1 MKRPPTYGSLMASAG
16 IGRLSTD
23 EAFLRTGILIDMC
36 GAPRRK
42 AGIARA
48 LAWCDEL
55 EARDLS
61 AAERRQL
68 DYFRANAWNTRRP
81 RRRSGDVWLWD
92 QPALQ
97 QEIFFLR
104 RASSA
109 EGFSAVEHY
118 RRCEILTNLGNLLN
132 HLGRSIEALEVWRR
146 ALEVDPEFWMARGN
160 LGSGLARLG
169 RLHYDRN
176 QGAVMLLSAH
186 KELARALGD
195 AEKYPIFGFPEARAY
210 FDQQHRDIEANVD
223 LSAVAENF
231 EPDGY
236 AIGRSKQER
245 QYRLWCLRHDLFLNL
260 LNELGPNT
268 VAAYDPLVLPSF
280 VTKLGEPP
288 ALIGYFNQL
297 KQEFVSARSAF
308 FEGIQ
313 DGPAHLS
320 DNGVLLINTLDYPSY
335 GLGVEKIRTA
345 YRTAYSLFDK
355 MAFFLNHYMALGH
368 ADQDVSFR
376 SVWRPKKGKGPR
388 GILAALA
395 ASKNLSFRGLYWVSK
410 DLFEEAFVD
419 VADPDARALH
429 ELRIH
434 LEHRY
439 VKVHELMA
447 GPAGRQNAA
456 GDLFVDTLAYSVSRS
471 DLEAR
476 TLRLLK
482 LVRAA
487 LIYLCLGMH
496 WEEWRRMKRRRSKR
510 LIASQSLPT
519 VEDRFK
525 RKY

>member
-1 MKRPPTYGSLMASAG
+1 MAGAG
-16 IGRLSTD
+16 IGRLSTE
-23 EAFLRTGILIDMC
+23 EAFVRTGMLIDMC
-36 GAPRRK
+36 VAPRRR

-48 LAWCDEL
+48 LEWCDEL
-55 EARDLS
+55 EARNLS
-61 AAERRQL
+61 TADGIQL

-81 RRRSGDVWLWD
+81 RRRRGDVWLWD

-97 QEIFFLR
+97 KEIFLLR
-104 RASSA
+104 RASAA
-109 EGFSAVEHY
+109 EGFSAAEHY
-118 RRCEILTNLGNLLN
+118 RRCEILTNLGNLLS
-132 HLGRSIEALEVWRR
+132 HLGRSIEALELWRR
-146 ALEVDPEFWMARGN
+146 ALEIDPEFWMARGN
-160 LGSGLARLG
+160 LGSGLAHLG
-169 RLHYDRN
+169 RLHYDRH

-195 AEKYPIFGFPEARAY
+195 AKKYPTFGLPEACAY
-210 FDQQHRDIEANVD
+210 FEQLRRDIEARLD
-223 LSAVAENF
+223 LSAVTENF

-236 AIGRSKQER
+236 TIGRSKRER
-245 QYRLWCLRHDLFLNL
+245 QYRLWCLRNDLFLNL

-268 VAAYDPLVLPSF
+268 VAAHDPLVLPSF

-288 ALIGYFNQL
+288 VLLAYFNQL
-297 KQEFVSARSAF
+297 KQEFVSARWTF

-335 GLGVEKIRTA
+335 GLCVEKLRTA

-355 MAFFLNHYMALGH
+355 MAFFLNQYMALGH
-368 ADQDVSFR
+368 ADRDVSFR
-376 SVWRPKKGKGPR
+376 GVWRPKSGKGPR

-395 ASKNLSFRGLYWVSK
+395 ASKNLPFRGLYWVSK
-410 DLFEEAFVD
+410 DLFEEDFTD
-419 VADPDARALH
+419 VADPDARDLH

-439 VKVHELMA
+439 VKVHESMT
-447 GPAGRQNAA
+447 GPPGRQCAA
-456 GDLFVDTLAYSVSRS
+456 GDLFVDTLAYSITRS
-471 DLEAR
+471 DFEAR

-496 WEEWRRMKRRRSKR
+496 REEQRRMKRRRSKR

-525 RKY
+525 RKH

>member
-1 MKRPPTYGSLMASAG
+1 MKRPPTYGSLMAGAG

-23 EAFLRTGILIDMC
+23 EAFVRTGILIDMC

-42 AGIARA
+42 AGIAKA

-61 AAERRQL
+61 AAERSEL

-104 RASSA
+104 RATSA
-109 EGFSAVEHY
+109 EGFSALAHY
-118 RRCEILTNLGNLLN
+118 RRCEILTNLGNLLS
-132 HLGRSIEALEVWRR
+132 HLGRSIEALEIWRR

-160 LGSGLARLG
+160 LGSGLVRLG
-169 RLHYDRN
+169 RLHYDSN
-176 QGAVMLLSAH
+176 QGAIMLLSAH
-186 KELARALGD
+186 KELVRALGD
-195 AEKYPIFGFPEARAY
+195 AEKYPIFGYPEARAY
-210 FDQQHRDIEANVD
+210 FEQQRRDIEANVD

-231 EPDGY
+231 ELDGY
-236 AIGRSKQER
+236 TIGRSKRER
-245 QYRLWCLRHDLFLNL
+245 DYRLWCLRHDLFLNL
-260 LNELGPNT
+260 INELGPNT
-268 VAAYDPLVLPSF
+268 VAAHDPLVLPPF
-280 VTKLGEPP
+280 ITKVGEPP
-288 ALIGYFNQL
+288 SLIGYFNQL
-297 KQEFVSARSAF
+297 KQEFSAARWAF

-313 DGPAHLS
+313 DGPVHLS
-320 DNGVLLINTLDYPSY
+320 DKGILLINTLDYPSY
-335 GLGVEKIRTA
+335 GIGVEKIRTA

-355 MAFFLNHYMALGH
+355 MAFFLNQYMALGH
-368 ADQDVSFR
+368 ADKDVSFR
-376 SVWRPKKGKGPR
+376 AVWSPKKGKQPR
-388 GILAALA
+388 GILAALT
-395 ASKNLSFRGLYWVSK
+395 ASKNIPFRGLYWVSK
-410 DLFEEAFVD
+410 DLFEEAFAD

-447 GPAGRQNAA
+447 GPAGRQDASV
-456 GDLFVDTLAYSVSRS
+456 DVFVDTLAYSISRS

-496 WEEWRRMKRRRSKR
+496 WEERRRMKQRRSKR
-510 LIASQSLPT
+510 LVARQSLPT
-519 VEDRFK
+519 FDESAK
-525 RKY
+525 RKW

>member
-1 MKRPPTYGSLMASAG
+1 MKRLPSYRSLMAGSG

-23 EAFLRTGILIDMC
+23 DAFLRTGILIDIC
-36 GAPRRK
+36 GAQRRK

-48 LAWCDEL
+48 LTWCDEL
-55 EARDLS
+55 EARNLS
-61 AAERRQL
+61 AAERVQL

-81 RRRSGDVWLWD
+81 RRQHGDVWLWD

-97 QEIFFLR
+97 KEIFFLR

-118 RRCEILTNLGNLLN
+118 RRCEILTNLGNLLS
-132 HLGRSIEALEVWRR
+132 HLGRSIE

-176 QGAVMLLSAH
+176 QGAVMLLSAD
-186 KELARALGD
+186 KELAHALGD
-195 AEKYPIFGFPEARAY
+195 AGKYPIFGYPEARAY
-210 FDQQHRDIEANVD
+210 FEQQRRDIEANLNISDVVEK
-223 LSAVAENF
+223 S

-245 QYRLWCLRHDLFLNL
+245 EYRLWCLHHDLFLHL
-260 LNELGPNT
+260 LNELGPNRI
-268 VAAYDPLVLPSF
+268 AAHDPLVLPSF

-288 ALIGYFNQL
+288 VLIGLFNQL
-297 KQEFVSARSAF
+297 KQEFASARWTF

-313 DGPAHLS
+313 DGPAHPS
-320 DNGVLLINTLDYPSY
+320 DHGVLLINTLDYPSF
-335 GLGVEKIRTA
+335 GLGVERIRTA
-345 YRTAYSLFDK
+345 YRVAYSLFDK
-355 MAFFLNHYMALGH
+355 IAFFLNHYMALGH
-368 ADQDVSFR
+368 ADKDVSFR
-376 SVWRPKKGKGPR
+376 AVWRPTKGKGPR

-395 ASKNLSFRGLYWVSK
+395 ASKNLPFRGLYWVSK
-410 DLFEEAFVD
+410 DLFEEAFAD
-419 VADPDARALH
+419 VADPDARGLH

-439 VKVHELMA
+439 VKVHELMDRR
-447 GPAGRQNAA
+447 AGRQDAA
-456 GDLFVDTLAYSVSRS
+456 GDLFVDTLAYSISRS

-496 WEEWRRMKRRRSKR
+496 WEERRRMKRRRSKR
-510 LIASQSLPT
+510 LIASQSLPR

>member
-1 MKRPPTYGSLMASAG
+1 MKRTLTYRGLMASAG

-23 EAFLRTGILIDMC
+23 EAFLRTGMLIDMC

-61 AAERRQL
+61 AAERGQL

-81 RRRSGDVWLWD
+81 RRRSGDVWSWD

-118 RRCEILTNLGNLLN
+118 RRCEILTNLGNLLS

-146 ALEVDPEFWMARGN
+146 ALEIDPEFWMARGN

-169 RLHYDRN
+169 RLHYDWN
-176 QGAVMLLSAH
+176 QGAAMLLSAD

-195 AEKYPIFGFPEARAY
+195 AEKFPIFGYPEARAH
-210 FDQQHRDIEANVD
+210 FEQQRRDIAASLDTSV
-223 LSAVAENF
+223 VAENF
-231 EPDGY
+231 KPDGY
-236 AIGRSKQER
+236 AIGRSSRER
-245 QYRLWCLRHDLFLNL
+245 QYRLWCLRNGLFLNV
-260 LNELGPNT
+260 LNELGSNS
-268 VAAYDPLVLPSF
+268 VAAHDPLVLPSF

-288 ALIGYFNQL
+288 VLIGFFNQL
-297 KQEFVSARSAF
+297 KQEFASARWTF

-313 DGPAHLS
+313 DGPAHPS
-320 DNGVLLINTLDYPSY
+320 DRGVLLINTLDYPSC
-335 GLGVEKIRTA
+335 GLGVERIRTA
-345 YRTAYSLFDK
+345 YRIAYSLFDK
-355 MAFFLNHYMALGH
+355 IAFFLNRYMALGH
-368 ADQDVSFR
+368 ADKDVSFR
-376 SVWRPKKGKGPR
+376 SVWRPTRGKAPR
-388 GILAALA
+388 GILATLV
-395 ASKNLSFRGLYWVSK
+395 ASKNLPFRGLYWVSK
-410 DLFEEAFVD
+410 DLFEEAFAD

-429 ELRIH
+429 EMRIH

-439 VKVHELMA
+439 VKVHELMD
-447 GPAGRQNAA
+447 GSAGRQDAA
-456 GDLFVDTLAYSVSRS
+456 GDLFVDTLAYSISRS
-471 DLEAR
+471 DLESR

-496 WEEWRRMKRRRSKR
+496 WEERRRMKRRRSKR

-525 RKY
+525 RNW